1 MTQNPFG
8 FLDRCAIVGAMPRQR
23 HFPALWIPLLLAAC
37 LCSLAATAQDRSP
50 VPGHNPR
57 NIDATAYG
65 QRITLGPLWL
75 FATGDNPAY
84 ASPDYEDSGWM
95 ILDQHR
101 VVADLSLGSA
111 RYGWYRAYIHLR
123 PGAAAMM
130 VGLDHMRGSYEVYV
144 NGTRIGASGD
154 INSSLYQ
161 YQRALMVYSVPQP
174 LLTAHGDIVLA
185 IRCVLDHTST
195 YMPIEPSAGVY
206 LISSESAPRE
216 QSYDHAHTTLDDW
229 ILELLSLLTGLVA
242 CSLFLAL
249 RNRREYLAVAVY
261 SFGSAGYNATWLW
274 NDLVVYNWQTQVLTG
289 IAFGIA
295 SVALIEFVRLVLG
308 RNRTRTLLS
317 LEAVSFAA
325 SFGPLVNVS
334 GLGHSIHLGFFAY
347 YSAAITVDT
356 VLLVLLIRGV
366 RQGNR
371 EAFVLLPAIVVYSV
385 GQWYGF
391 IRFLVFYIHLVRTLW
406 PAFSLPVGTYSFTA
420 ADVGF
425 FVFYVTMLLFLV
437 LRTVRIA
444 RERAHAA
451 AELEAARTM
460 QQILLARSAQAT
472 PGFKVES
479 IYYPASEVGGD
490 FFLVSPGADGSL
502 LAIVGDVSG
511 KGLIAAMRVA
521 MLLGVLRREDS
532 RSPAETLHNLNK
544 ALYTKGD
551 GGFTTACCVRIDRD
565 GLCTV
570 ANAGHLAPYID
581 GKEMAV
587 PSSLPLGVTENA
599 HFEEVTRELNP
610 GQSLVLLSDGVV
622 EARNP
627 AGELFG
633 FERTAAIS
641 TDSAQ
646 DIASAAQRFGQEDD
660 ITVLTLTRLAL
671 APAPA
676 AQVRPEPLPTSA

>member
-1 MTQNPFG
+1 
-8 FLDRCAIVGAMPRQR
+8 MPRQR
-23 HFPALWIPLLLAAC
+23 HFPALWTPVLLAAC
-37 LCSLAATAQDRSP
+37 LCSLAATAQGRSP
-50 VPGHNPR
+50 DPGHNPR

-75 FATGDNPAY
+75 FAAGDNPAY
-84 ASPDYEDSGWM
+84 ASPSYDDSGWM

-101 VVADLSLGSA
+101 LVEDLNLGTA
-111 RYGWYRAYIHLR
+111 RYGWYRVHIHLW
-123 PGAAAMM
+123 PGSIAMM

-144 NGTRIGASGD
+144 NGTRIGAPGD

-161 YQRALMVYSVPQP
+161 YQRALMVYAVPQP
-174 LLTAHGDIVLA
+174 LLTARGDMVLA

-229 ILELLSLLTGLVA
+229 ILELLSLLTGMVA

-261 SFGSAGYNATWLW
+261 SFASAGYNATWLW

-289 IAFGIA
+289 IAFGTA

-356 VLLVLLIRGV
+356 VLLLLLIRGV

-385 GQWYGF
+385 AQWYGF
-391 IRFLVFYIHLVRTLW
+391 IRTLVFYIHLVRTLW

-425 FVFYVTMLLFLV
+425 FVFYITMLLFLV

-451 AELEAARTM
+451 AELEAARTT
-460 QQILLARSAQAT
+460 QQLLLARSSQST
-472 PGFKVES
+472 PGFKVETV
-479 IYYPASEVGGD
+479 YYPASEVGGD
-490 FFLVSPGADGSL
+490 FFLVSPAANGSL
-502 LAIVGDVSG
+502 MAIVGDVSG
-511 KGLIAAMRVA
+511 KGIIAAMRVA
-521 MLLGVLRREDS
+521 MIVGVLRREDS
-532 RSPAETLHNLNK
+532 RNPAEALRNLNQ
-544 ALYTKGD
+544 ALYTKGEA
-551 GGFTTACCVRIDRD
+551 GFTTACCMRIDRD
-565 GLCTV
+565 GLCTM

-587 PSSLPLGVTENA
+587 PPSLPLGITEDA
-599 HFEEVTRELNP
+599 QFDEVTVKLAP

-622 EARNP
+622 EARNS
-627 AGELFG
+627 AGEMFG
-633 FERTAAIS
+633 FERTASLS
-641 TDSAQ
+641 TQSAEK
-646 DIASAAQRFGQEDD
+646 IAQTAQTHGQEDD
-660 ITVLTLTRLAL
+660 ITVLKLTF
-671 APAPA
+671 APAEVLHA
-676 AQVRPEPLPTSA
+676 